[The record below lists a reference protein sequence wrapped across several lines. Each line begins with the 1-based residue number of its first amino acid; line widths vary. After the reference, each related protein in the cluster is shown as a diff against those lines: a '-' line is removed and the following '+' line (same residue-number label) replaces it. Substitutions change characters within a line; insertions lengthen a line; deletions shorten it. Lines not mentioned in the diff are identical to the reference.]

1 MTQRH
6 FFKKQNAECYE
17 FNDERFFLKGQMT
30 KWARVKKEM
39 II

>member
-6 FFKKQNAECYE
+6 FFQKQNAECYE
-17 FNDERFFLKGQMT
+17 LNDERFFLKGPMT